1 MENTEEQ
8 NNLFKELIDFLMELK
23 KIELQRVTLEVE
35 IATLELAQKRRIAN
49 DI

>member
-23 KIELQRVTLEVE
+23 KIELRRVTLEVE

>member
-35 IATLELAQKRRIAN
+35 IATLELAQKKRIAN